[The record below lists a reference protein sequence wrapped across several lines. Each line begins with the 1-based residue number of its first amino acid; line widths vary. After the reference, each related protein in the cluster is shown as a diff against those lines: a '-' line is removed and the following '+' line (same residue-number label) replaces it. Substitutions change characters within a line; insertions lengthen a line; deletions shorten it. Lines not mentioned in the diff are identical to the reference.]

1 MLLDTVK
8 KYSTQQAVG
17 GGWQLGMMSVKT
29 DSFPERLAGAG
40 EGGEGGSQERPPEWG
55 SQERPITH
63 LRINHCCLR

>member
-1 MLLDTVK
+1 MLLDTVQ

-40 EGGEGGSQERPPEWG
+40 EGGRQNGAVKRDPQNGAVKRD
-55 SQERPITH
+55 R
-63 LRINHCCLR
+63 